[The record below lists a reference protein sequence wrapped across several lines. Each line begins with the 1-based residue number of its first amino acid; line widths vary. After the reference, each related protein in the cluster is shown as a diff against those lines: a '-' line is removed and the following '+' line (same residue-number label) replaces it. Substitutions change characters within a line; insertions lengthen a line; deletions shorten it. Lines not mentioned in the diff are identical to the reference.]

1 MEPRT
6 VVKLYC
12 NWFQQAQAKEINNY
26 VIAPCRILETI
37 VEKSFQTQNVIKYL
51 AMARTIN
58 LWAVNGCAKRNIY
71 LKT

>member
-12 NWFQQAQAKEINNY
+12 NWFQQAQAKELNNY
-26 VIAPCRILETI
+26 VIGSCRIVETI

-51 AMARTIN
+51 AMARTII
-58 LWAVNGCAKRNIY
+58 LRVVNGCAKRNID

>member
-26 VIAPCRILETI
+26 VIAPCRIVETI
-37 VEKSFQTQNVIKYL
+37 VEKKFSDTKCCKIFG
-51 AMARTIN
+51 
-58 LWAVNGCAKRNIY
+58 NGKNNYPVGCEW
-71 LKT
+71 LC